1 MIKVRVESLGKLD
14 SSYYKYLFL
23 YPPDG
28 VIYLNKIK
36 DTLITSSRK
45 FISYL
50 KVKRI
55 IYSSIG
61 RFPIFKIRKVSSSD
75 LDLYHTSH
83 LFLFTDKPYVTDF
96 EHYYIFFFT
105 HYPAYSGIGKIIIKK
120 LFKQKNLKYL
130 LPWTY
135 EAYNTIPE
143 EIRKDPKI
151 REKLKVIYPAVPA
164 EEYVDKDFDKIRLLF
179 VARYFYAKGG
189 STVLK
194 VFENLNK
201 RYDIEMFI
209 VTPKKWI
216 SDKILKKYNFIK
228 WLESLTDEGLRN
240 LYRKSHIYVYPGYSD
255 SFGFTIL
262 EAMSYGNV
270 VVTSE
275 GFARREIIENE
286 KTGYIIKRDKDEIKK
301 YTDVI
306 SSLIENTNLIKEISL
321 NAWKEIK
328 YGKFSIG
335 NRNKSLKEIYE
346 SSIKY

>member
-1 MIKVRVESLGKLD
+1 MIKVRVESLGNLD

-23 YPPDG
+23 YPPNG
-28 VIYLNKIK
+28 VIYLNRRKN
-36 DTLITSSRK
+36 TLITSSKK

-50 KVKRI
+50 RI
-55 IYSSIG
+55 KKIVYSSIG
-61 RFPIFKIRKVSSSD
+61 RFPIFKIKKVPSSD
-75 LDLYHTSH
+75 PDLYHTSH
-83 LFLFTDKPYVTDF
+83 LFLLTNKPYVTDF

-105 HYPAYSGIGKIIIKK
+105 YNPAYSRIGKTIIKK

-135 EAYNTIPE
+135 EAYNTIPK

-151 REKLKVIYPAVPA
+151 REKIKVVYPAVPA
-164 EEYVDKDFDKIRLLF
+164 GEYVNKNFDKIRLLF
-179 VARYFYAKGG
+179 VARYFYSKGG
-189 STVLK
+189 NTVLK
-194 VFENLNK
+194 VFENLSK
-201 RYDIEMFI
+201 KYDIDIFI

-216 SDKILKKYNFIK
+216 SDKILKKYSFIK
-228 WLESLTDEGLRN
+228 WLESLNDEELIN
-240 LYRKSHIYVYPGYSD
+240 LYKKCHIYVYPGYSD

-275 GFARREIIENE
+275 GFARKEIIENE

-301 YTDVI
+301 YVDVI
-306 SSLIENTNLIKEISL
+306 SNLIENTDLLKKISL

-328 YGKFSIG
+328 YGKFSIE
-335 NRNKSLKEIYE
+335 NRNRSLREIYE
-346 SSIKY
+346 SSIRY